1 MASVT
6 SAQVKML
13 LKMPAGSRSSDRFSV
28 VGSSEEAVSS
38 GAGRAAAS
46 GEAWCSEACEMEDST
61 GWSSRRADDGPVDLL
76 VRARAVGVGAP
87 VPPVAGRLAPL

>member
-13 LKMPAGSRSSDRFSV
+13 LKMPAGSRSSNRLLV

-38 GAGRAAAS
+38 GASEAAAS
-46 GEAWCSEACEMEDST
+46 GEA
-61 GWSSRRADDGPVDLL
+61 
-76 VRARAVGVGAP
+76 
-87 VPPVAGRLAPL
+87 